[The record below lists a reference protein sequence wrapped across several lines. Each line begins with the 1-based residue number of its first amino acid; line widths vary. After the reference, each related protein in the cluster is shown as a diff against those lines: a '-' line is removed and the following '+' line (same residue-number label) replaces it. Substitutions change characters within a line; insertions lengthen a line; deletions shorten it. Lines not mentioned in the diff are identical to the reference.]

1 MTVLTS
7 HRYPTGQAQVCHKNP
22 AYASDLTDEQWDLLR
37 DHLPLNPTGPGRPI
51 EIDLRAAL
59 NGMFYLLKT
68 GCQWNQ
74 LPHDFP
80 NRQNIYYHYR
90 KWCRDGTW
98 EQINL
103 ALVIQDRQAE
113 GRNEL
118 PSAGAMDSQSVKTTE
133 VGGPR
138 GYDPGKKIKGR
149 KRHILVDTV
158 GHLLKVIVH
167 TANIQDRDG
176 AKLLLEAVPEA
187 IIRSLI
193 KLWADGGYR
202 GALIEWCRITLNID
216 LEIILPPGKPK
227 TFVLVP
233 RRWVVERTFA
243 WLGHDRRLSK
253 DYEECCECSEG
264 LIYLAS
270 IHRLLKRLMP
280 KPQPA

>member
-1 MTVLTS
+1 M
-7 HRYPTGQAQVCHKNP
+7 
-22 AYASDLTDEQWDLLR
+22 
-37 DHLPLNPTGPGRPI
+37 LPRQEAGRPI

-80 NRQNIYYHYR
+80 NRQSIYYHYR

-103 ALVIQDRQAE
+103 ALIIEDRQAE
-113 GRNEL
+113 GRNDL
-118 PSAGAMDSQSVKTTE
+118 LSAGAMDSQSVKTTE

-158 GHLLKVIVH
+158 GHLLKVVVH
-167 TANIQDRDG
+167 TADIQDRDG
-176 AKLLLEAVPEA
+176 AKLLLEAVPET
-187 IIRSLI
+187 IMGSLI

-202 GALIEWCRITLNID
+202 GVLIEWCRTTLKIH
-216 LEIILPPGKPK
+216 LEISLPPGKPK

-243 WLGHDRRLSK
+243 CTR
-253 DYEECCECSEG
+253 
-264 LIYLAS
+264 
-270 IHRLLKRLMP
+270 P
-280 KPQPA
+280 